1 MAAICSRYCFWV
13 RFLLWVTSSWI
24 QMLVTGEQVAVVE
37 VCVTE
42 ERPIIS
48 AVLQGQLV
56 EARQGGVPGHDDNSF
71 GKQLDLEGDLI
82 LVSHFIHSNRLTCPS
97 NME

>member
-1 MAAICSRYCFWV
+1 
-13 RFLLWVTSSWI
+13 
-24 QMLVTGEQVAVVE
+24 MLVTGEQVAVVE

>member
-1 MAAICSRYCFWV
+1 MAPICSRYYFWV

-56 EARQGGVPGHDDNSF
+56 EARQGGVPGHNDNSY
-71 GKQLDLEGDLI
+71 GKQHDLEGDLI
-82 LVSHFIHSNRLTCPS
+82 LVSQFIHSFKLID
-97 NME
+97 MLYQY